1 MNSLSRSK
9 ETRSETSW
17 GLERLLAEHRE
28 SEPQDRV
35 SPHLVSVHECSAW
48 CWMPACRC
56 CSQCALWEATPHVG
70 GNSPGTHSL
79 KGSKLLQHTPEK
91 IPKEIAP
98 LPISHVL
105 STCHVQASS

>member
-35 SPHLVSVHECSAW
+35 SPYLVSVHECSAW
-48 CWMPACRC
+48 CWMLPVDAVH
-56 CSQCALWEATPHVG
+56 SAPSGKLHLILG
-70 GNSPGTHSL
+70 G
-79 KGSKLLQHTPEK
+79 
-91 IPKEIAP
+91 I
-98 LPISHVL
+98 VL
-105 STCHVQASS
+105 ARTV